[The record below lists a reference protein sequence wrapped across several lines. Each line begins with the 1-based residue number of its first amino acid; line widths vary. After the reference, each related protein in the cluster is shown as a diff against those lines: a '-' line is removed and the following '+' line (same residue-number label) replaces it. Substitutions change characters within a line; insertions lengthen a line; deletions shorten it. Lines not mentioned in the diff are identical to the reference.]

1 MSQSGNSRSL
11 PPSVWLGPAGTR
23 KSCWADFCPLA
34 WVMRM
39 TIAIILMAFI
49 VVASLAS
56 VIGPLI
62 WFYIAAKNSPD

>member
-1 MSQSGNSRSL
+1 
-11 PPSVWLGPAGTR
+11 
-23 KSCWADFCPLA
+23 
-34 WVMRM
+34 M